1 MESTGV
7 EQKWATTVIII
18 AALAIVSYLFNRHID
33 NSPSIEELPDGQTAW
48 WVVLG
53 TIYTLAGALGILE
66 AWFGWSLALRVVGTV
81 LACFIASGIPMV
93 LGDTYRTSRRRRK
106 PADDLDEVTKI
117 IRNLKNDNAS

>member
-1 MESTGV
+1 MGEIGA
-7 EQKWATTVIII
+7 EQKWAITVIII

-66 AWFGWSLALRVVGTV
+66 AWFGWGMALRAVGTV
-81 LACFIASGIPMV
+81 FACFIASGIPMV

-106 PADDLDEVTKI
+106 PANDLEQAQKI
-117 IRNLKNDNAS
+117 IHSLKNDDA